1 MTIFGTW
8 GSRCWSRLGPAG
20 VCGAVS
26 IAAAAWLYGVHVQQ
40 REAELAEL
48 NARAPAA
55 VAQAAVAELTPAQ
68 RAAAFQALFPKAD
81 TLPDWL
87 ERIEAASA
95 ATGVVVERT
104 DYRAASDAPAGIA
117 RYQIAL
123 PVKGTYAQVRAF
135 VAALLEAV
143 PTLAVTDIDVKR
155 DAIGSSTVD
164 ARLGVAV
171 YLRGV
176 QR

>member
-20 VCGAVS
+20 VCGAVA
-26 IAAAAWLYGVHVQQ
+26 IVAAAWLYGVDVQQ
-40 REAELAEL
+40 RETELAEL

-55 VAQAAVAELTPAQ
+55 VAQTAVAELTPAQ

-95 ATGVVVERT
+95 AAGVVVERT

-143 PTLAVTDIDVKR
+143 PTLAVT
-155 DAIGSSTVD
+155 
-164 ARLGVAV
+164 
-171 YLRGV
+171 
-176 QR
+176 